1 MELFD
6 LHCDTLGECLKAG
19 KSLFQNDMQLDV
31 RRGLFLS
38 PWVQCFA
45 VWIPD
50 EMRGSEALQFFDRA
64 VQLLDQE
71 SVSHPELHRIFSGN
85 DLDALKPG
93 ECGVLLTVES
103 GAVLAGSL
111 EQLQHLYQC
120 GVHMMTLTW
129 NGSNELGGGVRSSSS
144 LTPFGVKV
152 VREMERLHMA
162 IDLSHASERLFYSVV
177 EHTEGPL
184 VASHSNSRS
193 ICPHLRNLTD
203 EQFCLIRDR
212 GGVVGLNFA
221 PPFLCQKGGACAEDI
236 YRHAEHFLELDGEK
250 TLAIGSDFDGTSL
263 PEDIYGIASMESVY
277 EIFLRHGCS
286 EALIHRIF
294 FKNAYD
300 FFHSL

>member
-120 GVHMMTLTW
+120 GVRMMTLTW

-162 IDLSHASERLFYSVV
+162 IDLE
-177 EHTEGPL
+177 
-184 VASHSNSRS
+184 
-193 ICPHLRNLTD
+193 
-203 EQFCLIRDR
+203 
-212 GGVVGLNFA
+212 
-221 PPFLCQKGGACAEDI
+221 
-236 YRHAEHFLELDGEK
+236 
-250 TLAIGSDFDGTSL
+250 
-263 PEDIYGIASMESVY
+263 
-277 EIFLRHGCS
+277 
-286 EALIHRIF
+286 
-294 FKNAYD
+294 
-300 FFHSL
+300 